1 MRNNLPVTQRE
12 CPFLPTDAI
21 VSTTDLQGNI
31 TYCNETFVRISGF
44 NRDDLI
50 GAPQNILRH
59 PDMPREAFRDLW
71 ATIRTGQPWSAIV
84 KNRRCDGDHYW
95 VRANVTPILAGGEA
109 VGYLSV
115 RTYPARA
122 EVAAAAARY
131 AAMRKVEEE
140 GRRLP
145 VGLHG
150 GAVVRRYPLARLG
163 RWLGQ
168 SPALRIGLVLS
179 AVLLLPVLPHLFE
192 LAAPMQKGLTFAA
205 SAAGVLLGTLALRH
219 QVAAPMAH
227 FTAQA
232 NTMAAG
238 DLAQANAGHSG
249 ALSAGL
255 ARALNQLNVNLRAV
269 VGDVRKEIA
278 QVGASA
284 DDVARGAGALASR
297 TETQAASLEQAAA
310 AMEEFTSVL
319 QHSQHRS
326 TEARSLA
333 DAVALAAGEGK
344 SAMDEVREAMTAISK
359 AARNISEVTSLV
371 DELAFQTN
379 LLALN
384 AAVEAA
390 RAGEHGRGFAVVA
403 GEVRMLAQRSA
414 VASKE
419 IRQLVGASLEQVEQ
433 GGSAVQGADTRIQ
446 TIVEAAARVR
456 LLIEEMATAS
466 AEQAAGVN
474 QINSMITQ
482 LDQVTQRNAAM
493 VGEATAAAQ
502 TLRVQ
507 ASMLEQSVAIFQ
519 LEAPP
524 AADQAPATTPGLR
537 QPGGTWVPA

>member
-12 CPFLPTDAI
+12 YPFLPTDAI

-44 NRDDLI
+44 NRDELI

-71 ATIRTGQPWSAIV
+71 TTIRAGQPWSAIV

-95 VRANVTPILAGGEA
+95 VRANVTPIVAGGET

-115 RTYPARA
+115 RTCPGRD
-122 EVAAAAARY
+122 EVTAAATLY
-131 AAMRKVEEE
+131 ASMRKEEE
-140 GRRLP
+140 TGHRLP
-145 VGLHG
+145 VGLNG
-150 GAVVRRYPLARLG
+150 GAVVRRHPLARLR

-168 SPALRIGLVLS
+168 SPTLRIGLVLA
-179 AVLLLPVLPHLFE
+179 AVMLLPVLPHL
-192 LAAPMQKGLTFAA
+192 LDLVVPVQKELTFAM
-205 SAAGVLLGTLALRH
+205 SAAGVVLGTLALRR

-227 FTAQA
+227 FAAQA
-232 NTMAAG
+232 NIMAAG
-238 DLAQANAGHSG
+238 DLAQGNAGHGG

-269 VGDVRKEIA
+269 VGDVRTEIV
-278 QVGASA
+278 QMGASA
-284 DDVARGAGALASR
+284 DEVARGAGNLATR
-297 TETQAASLEQAAA
+297 TETQSASLEQAAA

-319 QHSQHRS
+319 QQSQHRS
-326 TEARSLA
+326 SEARSLA

-344 SAMDEVREAMTAISK
+344 SAIDEVREAMTAIST
-359 AARNISEVTSLV
+359 AARNISDVTSLV

-403 GEVRMLAQRSA
+403 GEVRTLARRSTM
-414 VASKE
+414 ASKE

-433 GGSAVQGADTRIQ
+433 GGCAVQGADTRMQ
-446 TIVEAAARVR
+446 SIVEAAARVR
-456 LLIEEMATAS
+456 MLIEDMANAS
-466 AEQAAGVN
+466 AEQAEGVN

-482 LDQVTQRNAAM
+482 LDEVTQRNAAL

-502 TLRVQ
+502 ALRVQ

-519 LEAPP
+519 LEAPSVADPAPAP
-524 AADQAPATTPGLR
+524 AALSRQSISAWAPA
-537 QPGGTWVPA
+537 